1 MIVIPVTLVS
11 AITGRTE
18 VLSTLLIDNIG
29 GTKARG
35 DYRVRMYGKQRDR
48 QVPDFHSTKPIR
60 EAKVLNHARLAEP
73 VGNLVAKAL
82 AALAYGEKETP

>member
-1 MIVIPVTLVS
+1 MVPITLVS
-11 AITGRTE
+11 AIDGHTE

-35 DYRVRMYGKQRDR
+35 DYRVRMFGKQPDR
-48 QVPDFHSTKPIR
+48 RVPDFARTKPIR
-60 EAKVLNHARLAEP
+60 EGKVLNHARLAEP

-82 AALAYGEKETP
+82 TELGYS